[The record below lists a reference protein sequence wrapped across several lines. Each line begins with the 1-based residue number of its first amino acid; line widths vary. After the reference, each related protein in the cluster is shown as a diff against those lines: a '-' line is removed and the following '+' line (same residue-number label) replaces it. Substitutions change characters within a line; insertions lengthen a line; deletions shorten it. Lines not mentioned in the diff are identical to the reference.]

1 MSAVT
6 DAYTQL
12 LRSQK
17 PNRGAPPYSR
27 WINRPLG
34 RLFASVAY
42 VCRLTPNQVTV
53 LSAISSFT
61 GLIAL
66 ALIAPRWWLGIAVGI
81 LLILGYALDAA
92 DGQLA
97 RLQGGGSVAGEWL
110 DHVVDVTKICVLHA
124 VVAVSIY
131 RFGPRDG
138 ALLLVPLAYEAVACV
153 FFFSFILVDKLR
165 REHNPKGSAAPN
177 TGAGLFQ
184 TLVALPTDYG
194 FLCLTFVLFGWRS
207 GFLILYSTMFAT
219 NAIVLIGVL
228 AKWWFEMRSLDKTI
242 ANARHD
248 Q

>member
-1 MSAVT
+1 MSTVA
-6 DAYTQL
+6 DAYSQL

-53 LSAISSFT
+53 LSALSSFS
-61 GLIAL
+61 GLAAL
-66 ALIAPRWWLGIAVGI
+66 ALISPRWWLGIAVGF

-97 RLQGGGSVAGEWL
+97 RLRGGGSVAGEWL
-110 DHVVDVTKICVLHA
+110 DHVVDATKICVLHA
-124 VVAVSIY
+124 VVAISIY

-138 ALLLVPLAYEAVACV
+138 ALLLVPLAYEAVACI

-165 REHNPKGSAAPN
+165 REHSTRTSAAQPS
-177 TGAGLFQ
+177 GDGLFQ

-194 FLCLTFVLFGWRS
+194 LLCLTFMIFGWRS
-207 GFLILYSTMFAT
+207 GFLILYGAMFAA
-219 NAIVLIGVL
+219 NAVVLIGVL
-228 AKWWFEMRSLDKTI
+228 VKWWMELKALDRAI
-242 ANARHD
+242 ANAKLE